1 MSEPSRLRSRP
12 LVALLTAEAVS
23 SLGSQMTFLA
33 LPWFVLVTTGSA
45 AKMSIVLAVEL
56 LPVALL
62 GIPSGA
68 LISRLGARTTMVVG
82 DAARAP
88 LMLAIPVLHEA
99 GLLTFPLLLVFV
111 FALGCFLAPYFS
123 AQRLI
128 LPELVGDDERT
139 VAQANAVVEGTQRAT
154 ALLGPSLA
162 GILIAVI
169 GATNVLYLDAASY
182 FASFLILTAFVPR
195 RPPVAQSEDARGLLA
210 GIRFLVRDPFLRVL
224 GLTALVLNMFGQM
237 LVASIPVLAFEEFD
251 ESSTIAG
258 LFFASFGAGAVVG
271 SVLALKLVP
280 RYDPIRL
287 GALSV
292 VALTVPIPLLSLPL
306 PAAAVIAVLF
316 VSSVFGPLV
325 NAPLIGVITMRTP
338 EALRPKVMTGVIT
351 IALLAG
357 PVGLLVVG
365 PLLADW
371 GPQTVLLCVGVGE
384 FLATLPFA
392 FVALRRDA
400 LRADVPEVSPAA
412 GVDH

>member
-1 MSEPSRLRSRP
+1 
-12 LVALLTAEAVS
+12 
-23 SLGSQMTFLA
+23 MTFLA

-88 LMLAIPVLHEA
+88 LMLAIPLLHEA
-99 GLLTFPLLLVFV
+99 GLLTFPLLLVVV

-162 GILIAVI
+162 GVLIAVI

-182 FASFLILTAFVPR
+182 LASFLILVTFVPR
-195 RPPVAQSEDARGLLA
+195 RPPVAESEDARGLLA
-210 GIRFLVRDPFLRVL
+210 GIRFLLRDPFLRVL
-224 GLTALVLNMFGQM
+224 GLTALALNMFGQM
-237 LVASIPVLAFEEFD
+237 LTASIPVLAFEEFD

-280 RYDPIRL
+280 RYDPVRL
-287 GALSV
+287 AAFSL

-306 PAAAVIAVLF
+306 PAALVIAVLF

-338 EALRPKVMTGVIT
+338 EALRAKVMTGVLT
-351 IALLAG
+351 TALLAG

-384 FLATLPFA
+384 FLASLPFA
-392 FVALRRDA
+392 FVALRR
-400 LRADVPEVSPAA
+400 RAQPPPARLEVA
-412 GVDH
+412 